1 MEDVHIKT
9 LKKEILLKNIEL
21 SLIFLISNI
30 LRSETMKVAGVI
42 EIYDRLCN
50 TQKWRTVNM
59 CNKAAQC
66 VLFKVI
72 S

>member
-1 MEDVHIKT
+1 MNVT
-9 LKKEILLKNIEL
+9 
-21 SLIFLISNI
+21 
-30 LRSETMKVAGVI
+30 GVSV
-42 EIYDRLCN
+42 IYDKLYY

-66 VLFKVI
+66 VMFKVI

>member
-1 MEDVHIKT
+1 
-9 LKKEILLKNIEL
+9 
-21 SLIFLISNI
+21 
-30 LRSETMKVAGVI
+30 MKVAGVI

-50 TQKWRTVNM
+50 IQKWRTVNM